1 MCTKPTDRLTEKSR
15 QNCLGGEEEE
25 ENFQGLFFQ
34 FQSKKNKSA
43 FVSFSFRN
51 VRWRLNIDIAM
62 VDGQV
67 KRKFDGRW

>member
-1 MCTKPTDRLTEKSR
+1 MYKFLALTYLALSVNGNDINTALNGVDKYLEKQPCYTIS
-15 QNCLGGEEEE
+15 
-25 ENFQGLFFQ
+25 GLD
-34 FQSKKNKSA
+34 KLK
-43 FVSFSFRN
+43 VRD